1 MSDTTLPEPAAL
13 PLALPHPEVGGL
25 TGWLTTTDH
34 KRIGILYMT
43 SAFVMFL
50 VGGLLAAEMR
60 TELAA
65 PGLQL
70 TTEEGY
76 NQLFTMHGTI
86 MLLLF
91 GTPMAIGLAN
101 YIVPLQIGAED
112 MAFPRANALSFWMF
126 LSGGACRH
134 EQLPRPRRAGGRRLD
149 QLRPAQ
155 RPDMGARCRRRPVDR
170 RAGRSS
176 ACRAS
181 LARSTSSSRS
191 TRMRAPGMR
200 LFRMPIFTWNILVT
214 ALLILFAFP
223 VLTAA
228 LAMLFIDRRL
238 GGTFFEPALG
248 GDAVLWQ
255 HLFWFF
261 GHPEVYILILP
272 FFGVITEI
280 ISVFSRR
287 PVFGY
292 FAFVL
297 ATIAI
302 AGLSMTVWA
311 HHMFT
316 TGAVSNPYFSIASF
330 AIAVPTGIKFFNWIA
345 TMWGG
350 RLTFETPMLWSMG
363 FLYLFLLGG
372 ITGVMV
378 ASPPLDFHFQD
389 TYFVVA
395 HFHNTLVGGSVFAI
409 FAALYYWFPKM
420 SGRRLSERLGRI
432 QFALFVVGFTM
443 TFLPQYELGL
453 LGMPRR
459 IADYPDTAGWT
470 QLNQIST
477 IGVRHPRHRRDPVR
491 HRGRPRAPE
500 ARHRAGKSM
509 GRRRRS
515 SGGPTRRR
523 RPAISAICRPSDR
536 TDLSLTP
543 HALGTS
549 GDGAV
554 RRGPAARGLGGLRH
568 HHWNGLLVPHL
579 RDGRDLAPDRLR
591 DRFRRRRR
599 ASSWRGSTAVRARR
613 ESGRSRSHGP
623 AGRRS

>member
-1 MSDTTLPEPAAL
+1 MSDRTLPEPAAL

-50 VGGLLAAEMR
+50 VGGMLAAEMR

-126 LSGGACRH
+126 LSGALVVMSSFLVRGGPAAVGWTSYVPLSDPTWEPGA
-134 EQLPRPRRAGGRRLD
+134 G
-149 QLRPAQ
+149 
-155 RPDMGARCRRRPVDR
+155 VDLWIVGL
-170 RAGRSS
+170 AVVGLSS
-176 ACRAS
+176 VLGS
-181 LARSTSSSRS
+181 INFIVTIY
-191 TRMRAPGMR
+191 TMRAPGMR

-432 QFALFVVGFTM
+432 QVVLFVVGFTM
-443 TFLPQYELGL
+443 TFLPQYQLGL

-477 IGVRHPRHRRDPVR
+477 IGAAILGVGVIPFIMAVVLALRKPATEPANPWGGGTLEWWTDSPPPAGNFRDLPPIRSNRPVLD
-491 HRGRPRAPE
+491 A
-500 ARHRAGKSM
+500 ARAG
-509 GRRRRS
+509 
-515 SGGPTRRR
+515 
-523 RPAISAICRPSDR
+523 
-536 TDLSLTP
+536 DL
-543 HALGTS
+543 
-549 GDGAV
+549 
-554 RRGPAARGLGGLRH
+554 R
-568 HHWNGLLVPHL
+568 
-579 RDGRDLAPDRLR
+579 
-591 DRFRRRRR
+591 
-599 ASSWRGSTAVRARR
+599 
-613 ESGRSRSHGP
+613 
-623 AGRRS
+623 

>member
-1 MSDTTLPEPAAL
+1 
-13 PLALPHPEVGGL
+13 
-25 TGWLTTTDH
+25 
-34 KRIGILYMT
+34 
-43 SAFVMFL
+43 
-50 VGGLLAAEMR
+50 
-60 TELAA
+60 
-65 PGLQL
+65 
-70 TTEEGY
+70 
-76 NQLFTMHGTI
+76 
-86 MLLLF
+86 
-91 GTPMAIGLAN
+91 
-101 YIVPLQIGAED
+101 
-112 MAFPRANALSFWMF
+112 
-126 LSGGACRH
+126 
-134 EQLPRPRRAGGRRLD
+134 
-149 QLRPAQ
+149 
-155 RPDMGARCRRRPVDR
+155 
-170 RAGRSS
+170 
-176 ACRAS
+176 
-181 LARSTSSSRS
+181 
-191 TRMRAPGMR
+191 MR

-378 ASPPLDFHFQD
+378 ASPPLDYHFQD

-420 SGRRLSERLGRI
+420 SGRRLSEPLGRI
-432 QFALFVVGFTM
+432 QFVLFVVGFTM
-443 TFLPQYELGL
+443 TFLPQYQLGL
-453 LGMPRR
+453 MGMPRR
-459 IADYPDTAGWT
+459 IADYAATTGWT
-470 QLNQIST
+470 ELNQIST
-477 IGVRHPRHRRDPVR
+477 IGAAILGIGVIPFVIAVVLALRKPATEPAN
-491 HRGRPRAPE
+491 PW
-500 ARHRAGKSM
+500 
-509 GRRRRS
+509 
-515 SGGPTRRR
+515 GGGTLEWW
-523 RPAISAICRPSDR
+523 
-536 TDLSLTP
+536 TDSP
-543 HALGTS
+543 PPPG
-549 GDGAV
+549 
-554 RRGPAARGLGGLRH
+554 
-568 HHWNGLLVPHL
+568 NF
-579 RDGRDLAPDRLR
+579 RDLPPIRSNRPVLDSALAGD
-591 DRFRRRRR
+591 
-599 ASSWRGSTAVRARR
+599 VR
-613 ESGRSRSHGP
+613 
-623 AGRRS
+623 